1 MIRTYI
7 EKNPMIMIVVGLLGV
22 SMSAIFVRL
31 SDAPSAVTAAYRLLW
46 TVLLMTPVTL
56 LKREPR
62 GELARLGTKNLLLCA
77 ISGVFLAV
85 HFTLW
90 FESLQHTSVAS
101 SATACLW
108 AAKSASRRWQPLPFR
123 WWAASLSRCPIPA
136 AAADT
141 SMATFC
147 RCSPPWPLRSTS
159 SSAGRCGRQFP
170 TRSIPTRSIR
180 WPPLRWWSSRWR
192 RGIASTYEALQNLI
206 VHGIGAVIVGLLLAV
221 FSTIMG
227 HSVFNW
233 CLKYFSPS
241 FVSASKLAE
250 PVLAS
255 VIAVFLFSEIPS
267 AGQIFGGMIILA
279 GVLAYSRFEK
289 E

>member
-1 MIRTYI
+1 MAIAVYILIGRAVRKTVSNTAYTYT
-7 EKNPMIMIVVGLLGV
+7 VY
-22 SMSAIFVRL
+22 SA
-31 SDAPSAVTAAYRLLW
+31 AAVTL
-46 TVLLMTPVTL
+46 V
-56 LKREPR
+56 
-62 GELARLGTKNLLLCA
+62 A
-77 ISGVFLAV
+77 ISLAQG
-85 HFTLW
+85 H
-90 FESLQHTSVAS
+90 SLT
-101 SATACLW
+101 
-108 AAKSASRRWQPLPFR
+108 
-123 WWAASLSRCPIPA
+123 
-136 AAADT
+136 
-141 SMATFC
+141 
-147 RCSPPWPLRSTS
+147 
-159 SSAGRCGRQFP
+159 G
-170 TRSIPTRSIR
+170 
-180 WPPLRWWSSRWR
+180 
-192 RGIASTYEALQNLI
+192 
-206 VHGIGAVIVGLLLAV
+206 HGIGAVIVGLLLAV